1 MHSHE
6 NHEQHIRHLERTV
19 EYMREQNEKARQR
32 VQDLNRQRKF
42 AQMAQYPVMQDI
54 REQIRMQRD
63 KNDLLEDAID
73 RPNAKR
79 QRFQ

>member
-54 REQIRMQRD
+54 R
-63 KNDLLEDAID
+63 
-73 RPNAKR
+73 
-79 QRFQ
+79 